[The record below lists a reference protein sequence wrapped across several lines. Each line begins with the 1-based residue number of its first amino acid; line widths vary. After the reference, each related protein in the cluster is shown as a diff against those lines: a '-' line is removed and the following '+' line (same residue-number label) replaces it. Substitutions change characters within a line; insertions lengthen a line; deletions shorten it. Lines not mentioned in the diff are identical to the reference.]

1 MLCLQVVIQ
10 IELGVGLSPACSSR
24 AWSAHHHT
32 SMQISSTPSPF
43 YNLTVTFG
51 ISDCVGERKSGYWG
65 GCFVNLLL
73 PLVFSFSQLIFRGEK
88 CRFSGRNG
96 CFAASLATLSRVKHA
111 PQCQSVSVLQQ
122 GKPTTT
128 AKIRKPVWFVSVT
141 QFTHQ
146 LLTGKVFDAYKQK
159 KKPCT
164 SFCWPHFSVSWGT
177 GVDFYY
183 FKGVLIY
190 LSLHLHF
197 YLFFFSFFK
206 KYCFWTKHK
215 AAVLCGTMISES
227 LWNLRRGF
235 ISWFNQ
241 LPCLHRL
248 DHAILY
254 LVWLIRSDLLS
265 RTYSNIIFLY

>member
-10 IELGVGLSPACSSR
+10 IELGVRLSPACSSR

-73 PLVFSFSQLIFRGEK
+73 PLVFSSYLGVKSVVFP
-88 CRFSGRNG
+88 GRNG

-128 AKIRKPVWFVSVT
+128 AKKRKPVWFVSVT
-141 QFTHQ
+141 
-146 LLTGKVFDAYKQK
+146 LG
-159 KKPCT
+159 
-164 SFCWPHFSVSWGT
+164 SVYS
-177 GVDFYY
+177 
-183 FKGVLIY
+183 
-190 LSLHLHF
+190 S
-197 YLFFFSFFK
+197 
-206 KYCFWTKHK
+206 
-215 AAVLCGTMISES
+215 
-227 LWNLRRGF
+227 
-235 ISWFNQ
+235 
-241 LPCLHRL
+241 
-248 DHAILY
+248 AIN
-254 LVWLIRSDLLS
+254 R
-265 RTYSNIIFLY
+265 